1 MYFMTSLY
9 EAEFCGVRCEEQSNN
24 RTWSRRICLVK
35 APCIFLVVKL
45 KFSLRRRGGLQ
56 LIQLIW

>member
-1 MYFMTSLY
+1 MYCMTSLY
-9 EAEFCGVRCEEQSNN
+9 EAEFCGVRCEEQSKN
-24 RTWSRRICLVK
+24 RTWSRSICLVK

-45 KFSLRRRGGLQ
+45 NFSLRRRGGLQ